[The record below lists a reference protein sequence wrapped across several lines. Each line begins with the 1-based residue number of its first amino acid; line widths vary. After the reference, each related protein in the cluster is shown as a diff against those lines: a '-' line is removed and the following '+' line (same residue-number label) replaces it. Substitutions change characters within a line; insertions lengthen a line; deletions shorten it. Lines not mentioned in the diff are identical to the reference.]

1 MSIVELVIMQAPVPI
16 VMLTTMRSI
25 MLPGVPA
32 VVRIIVE
39 LVVRAEMGAGMPIVV
54 VAGMQAIA

>member
-1 MSIVELVIMQAPVPI
+1 MQAAMPI

>member
-1 MSIVELVIMQAPVPI
+1 MSIVGLIIMQAAMPI